1 MRQLYKIDLKII
13 SRDIPIPKTY
23 DIMFAS
29 VQEFVKNIRRGS
41 MSSMPSESVRE
52 VREGRSPKSSPKS
65 SPDSKPPSPIKSDTS
80 TCDTTT
86 RQAYLQRIVLD
97 DIHHSLSRH
106 TRHRNIGDDMNETW
120 IFENPSV
127 NLGASNCRVCGEYI
141 MTSNYDFYVDTLPNK
156 CMCKCD
162 H

>member
-1 MRQLYKIDLKII
+1 
-13 SRDIPIPKTY
+13 
-23 DIMFAS
+23 MFTS
-29 VQEFVKNIRRGS
+29 IQQQVQELVKNIRRGS
-41 MSSMPSESVRE
+41 MSSMPSEPVRE
-52 VREGRSPKSSPKS
+52 ARASPKSSPKS

-80 TCDTTT
+80 ICDTT
-86 RQAYLQRIVLD
+86 RQAYLQRLVLD

-120 IFENPSV
+120 IFENTSV

-141 MTSNYDFYVDTLPNK
+141 MTSNYDFYVDTLPHK